1 MSVGFQQIP
10 ADIRVPLFY
19 AEMDN
24 SNANSASSSLRRLIV
39 GQVND
44 LSAAEEIGKLV
55 LVSSLAQAKTIGGQ
69 GSMLAAMYETWR
81 QNDLVG
87 EIWCLPVKATAGAAA
102 SGKVTITGTATET
115 GLINLYVA
123 GVRIQAT
130 VASGSAAAVAASALA
145 TKVNATADLPVTAVA
160 AAGVVTLTCKW
171 LGDSG
176 NDISLSLNRLGK
188 SNGEFTPAGLTVVA
202 AAMSGGAGTPDATA
216 ALAAL
221 GDAPF
226 EFICA
231 PWADTTTLDVWK
243 IAMGDASGRWSWAKQ
258 LYGHVYSALRGTLGT
273 LVAAGQPRND
283 QHMTIFGFEA
293 GVPQP
298 FWRVAAA
305 GAARQAVFISADASR
320 PTQTGVLV
328 GIDPA
333 PEGARFTLTEFN
345 SLLQYG
351 IATLFYEGGYVR
363 IQRAITT
370 YQKNAYGQAD
380 DSYLDS
386 ETMHQSA
393 YIVRRLKG
401 IITSKYGRHKLA
413 SDGTQFGD
421 GQPIV
426 TPNVIRGELI
436 SEYGNLER
444 DGHVENSALFAQY
457 LIVERDSRS
466 PTRINVLYPPDY
478 VNGLRIF
485 ALLNQ
490 FRLQYT
496 AEAA

>member
-24 SNANSASSSLRRLIV
+24 SMANSAVSTLRRLIV

-44 LSAAEEIGKLV
+44 AATAEEIGKLV

-69 GSMLAAMYETWR
+69 GSMLAAMYDTWR
-81 QNDLVG
+81 QNDPVG
-87 EIWCLPVKATAGAAA
+87 EIWCLPVKTATGSIA
-102 SGKVTITGTATET
+102 SGKVTFTGAATEA
-115 GLINLYVA
+115 GLVNLYVG
-123 GVRIQAT
+123 GVRIQAA
-130 VASGSAAAVAASALA
+130 VASGSAAAAAASALA
-145 TKVNATADLPVTAVA
+145 TKINANADLPVTAVA
-160 AAGVVTLTCKW
+160 AAGVVTLTTKW
-171 LGDSG
+171 TGDSG
-176 NDISLSLNRLGK
+176 NDIGLALNRLGK
-188 SNGEFTPAGLTVVA
+188 SNGETTPAGLSVA
-202 AAMSGGAGTPDATA
+202 ISALTGGTGTPDANA

-226 EFICA
+226 EFICV
-231 PWADTTTLDVWK
+231 PWADATTLDAWK
-243 IAMGDASGRWSWAKQ
+243 AAMGDISGRWSWAKQ
-258 LYGHVYSALRGTLGT
+258 LYGHVFGAVRGTLGT
-273 LVAAGQPRND
+273 LVAAGQLRND
-283 QHMTIFGFEA
+283 QHATIFGFEA

-305 GAARQAVFISADASR
+305 AAARQAVFISADASR
-320 PTQTGVLV
+320 PTQTGALV

-333 PEGARFTLTEFN
+333 PEGSRFTLTEYM

-351 IATLFYEGGYVR
+351 IATLYYEGGYMR

-393 YIVRRLKG
+393 YIVRRLKS

-413 SDGTQFGD
+413 NDGTLFGD

-426 TPNVIRGELI
+426 TPNVIRGELV
-436 SEYGNLER
+436 SEYGNMER

-457 LIVERDSRS
+457 LIVERDSKN
-466 PTRINVLYPPDY
+466 PARINVLYPPDY

-496 AEAA
+496 ADAA

>member
-10 ADIRVPLFY
+10 QDIRVPLFY

-24 SNANSASSSLRRLIV
+24 SMANSATSALRRLIV
-39 GQVND
+39 AQVND
-44 LSAAEEIGKLV
+44 GATADEIGKLV
-55 LVSSLAQAKTIGGQ
+55 LVSSPAHAKTIGGQ
-69 GSMLAAMYETWR
+69 GSMLAAMYDTWR
-81 QNDLVG
+81 QNDPVG
-87 EIWCLPVKATAGAAA
+87 EIWCLPLKNTTGSVA
-102 SGKVTITGTATET
+102 SGKVTFTGTATEA
-115 GLINLYVA
+115 GLVNLYVG
-123 GVRIQAT
+123 GVRIQAS
-130 VASGSAAAVAASALA
+130 VASGNAAAAAASALA
-145 TKVNATADLPVTAVA
+145 TKINAAADLPVTAAA
-160 AAGVVTLTCKW
+160 AAGVVTLTAKW
-171 LGDSG
+171 TGDSA
-176 NDISLSLNRLGK
+176 NDIGLVLNRLGK
-188 SNGEFTPAGLTVVA
+188 SNGEATPAGLTVA
-202 AAMSGGAGTPDATA
+202 ITAMAGGAGTPDATA
-216 ALAAL
+216 ALATL

-226 EFICA
+226 EFICV
-231 PWADTTTLDVWK
+231 PWADTTTLDAWK
-243 IAMGDASGRWSWAKQ
+243 AAMADISGRWSWAKQ
-258 LYGHVYSALRGTLGT
+258 LYGHVFGALRGTLGA
-273 LVAAGQPRND
+273 LVAAGQARND
-283 QHMTIFGFEA
+283 QHVTIFGFEA

-305 GAARQAVFISADASR
+305 AAARQAVFISADASR
-320 PTQTGVLV
+320 PTQTGALV

-333 PEGARFTLTEFN
+333 PEGSRFTLTESQ

-351 IATLFYEGGYVR
+351 IATLYYEGGYLR

-413 SDGTQFGD
+413 NDGTQFGD

-444 DGHVENSALFAQY
+444 DGHVENSALFAKY
-457 LIVERDSRS
+457 LIVERDSKNPARV
-466 PTRINVLYPPDY
+466 NVLYPPDY

-496 AEAA
+496 ADAA

>member
-10 ADIRVPLFY
+10 QDVRVPLFY

-24 SNANSASSSLRRLIV
+24 SMANSAVSALRRLIV

-44 LSAAEEIGKLV
+44 TATAAEIGTLV
-55 LVSSLAQAKTIGGQ
+55 LVSSLAQAKAIGGQ
-69 GSMLAAMYETWR
+69 GSMLAAMYDTWR
-81 QNDLVG
+81 QNDPVG
-87 EIWCLPVKATAGAAA
+87 EIWCLPVKNTTGAIAT
-102 SGKVTITGTATET
+102 GKVTFTGTATEA
-115 GLINLYVA
+115 GLINLYVGGA
-123 GVRIQAT
+123 RIQAAI
-130 VASGSAAAVAASALA
+130 ASGNAAAAAASALA
-145 TKVNATADLPVTAVA
+145 TKINAAADLPVTAA
-160 AAGVVTLTCKW
+160 GANGVVTLTAKW
-171 LGDSG
+171 TGDSG
-176 NDISLSLNRLGK
+176 NDIGLMLNRLGK
-188 SNGEFTPAGLTVVA
+188 SNGETTPAGLTVA
-202 AAMSGGAGTPDATA
+202 ISAMAGGTGTPDATA

-226 EFICA
+226 EFLCV
-231 PWADTTTLDVWK
+231 PWADTTTLDAWK
-243 IAMGDASGRWSWAKQ
+243 AAMSDISGRWSWAKQ
-258 LYGHVYSALRGTLGT
+258 IYGHVFGALRGTLGN
-273 LVAAGQPRND
+273 LVAAGTVRND
-283 QHMTIFGFEA
+283 QHVTIFGFES

-305 GAARQAVFISADASR
+305 AAARQAVFISADASR
-320 PTQTGVLV
+320 PTQSGALV

-333 PEGARFTLTEFN
+333 PEGSRFTLTEYM

-351 IATLFYEGGYVR
+351 IATLYYEGGYMR

-393 YIVRRLKG
+393 YIVRRLKS

-413 SDGTQFGD
+413 NDGTQFGD

-426 TPNVIRGELI
+426 TPNVIRSELI
-436 SEYGNLER
+436 SEYSNLER
-444 DGHVENSALFAQY
+444 DGHVENSTLFAQY
-457 LIVERDSRS
+457 LIVERDSKS
-466 PTRINVLYPPDY
+466 PNRVNVLYPPDY
-478 VNGLRIF
+478 VNGLRVF

-496 AEAA
+496 ADAA